1 MTELDGVGLHDLR
14 VQLVADSAV
23 AVAALLFATVLAI
36 YKPRGATA
44 GTEPAP
50 AWVKWL
56 RNCALAGAA
65 LFLLVH
71 VLGGCMGPHGLH

>member
-1 MTELDGVGLHDLR
+1 MGLHDLR
-14 VQLVADSAV
+14 VQLLVADSAV

-50 AWVKWL
+50 AWVK
-56 RNCALAGAA
+56 
-65 LFLLVH
+65 
-71 VLGGCMGPHGLH
+71 